1 MGEKNINEHVL
12 VRKPQFTLTPGALK
26 NFICTGGSSPELG
39 RVQSFTTEVTVV
51 AQYYCISL
59 QGVFRCTLKCTWPV
73 FNIKE
78 LITVTK

>member
-39 RVQSFTTEVTVV
+39 RVQSFTTEVAVVTVLLYKF
-51 AQYYCISL
+51 AGCI
-59 QGVFRCTLKCTWPV
+59 QVY
-73 FNIKE
+73 IKRYMAC
-78 LITVTK
+78 I